1 METDSLPL
9 EVVSSTIT
17 GLLRMHHSGR
27 SMQSIA
33 TIVGKRDT
41 QLQGVM
47 HWAVGMPDM
56 HLGPLLCG
64 DLGG

>member
-17 GLLRMHHSGR
+17 GLLRTHHLGR
-27 SMQSIA
+27 SMRSIA
-33 TIVGKRDT
+33 TTVGKRDM

-47 HWAVGMPDM
+47 HWAVGTPDM
-56 HLGPLLCG
+56 HLGPLVRATL
-64 DLGG
+64 